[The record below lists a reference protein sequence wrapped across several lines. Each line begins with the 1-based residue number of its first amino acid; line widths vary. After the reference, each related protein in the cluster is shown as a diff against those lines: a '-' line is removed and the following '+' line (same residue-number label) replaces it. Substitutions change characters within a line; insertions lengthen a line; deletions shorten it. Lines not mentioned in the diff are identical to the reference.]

1 MLNGNSIRQKAAVRL
16 NLEGPLFVQIEDW
29 RRSQFKIPSRSG
41 AILHLVKRALRHQ
54 PSNEEGEGEELRTE
68 ALK

>member
-29 RRSQFKIPSRSG
+29 RRSQFKIPSRSR
-41 AILHLVKRALRHQ
+41 AILHLVQRALSHQ
-54 PSNEEGEGEELRTE
+54 PSNDGGEELRTE
-68 ALK
+68 AIK

>member
-1 MLNGNSIRQKAAVRL
+1 MLNGNSIRQKAGVRL

-29 RRSQFKIPSRSG
+29 RRSQFKIPSRSR
-41 AILHLVKRALRHQ
+41 AILHLLKRALSNQ
-54 PSNEEGEGEELRTE
+54 PSNEEGQELRTE